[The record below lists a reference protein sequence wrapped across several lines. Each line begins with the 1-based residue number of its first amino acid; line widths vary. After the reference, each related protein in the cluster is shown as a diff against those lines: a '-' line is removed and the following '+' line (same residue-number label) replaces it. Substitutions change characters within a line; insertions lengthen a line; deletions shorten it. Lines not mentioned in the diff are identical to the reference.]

1 MTSVSTLK
9 NFFKKVQIKP
19 RVSRCKGNYRSEEQQ
34 KQEQKTEK
42 QERKT
47 SENMNKIDK
56 PLAKLSSIKTKIK
69 RLPIL

>member
-9 NFFKKVQIKP
+9 NFKKNVQIKP
-19 RVSRCKGNYRSEEQQ
+19 RVSRCEGNYRSEEQQ

-42 QERKT
+42 YRKT
-47 SENMNKIDK
+47 SENINKIDK